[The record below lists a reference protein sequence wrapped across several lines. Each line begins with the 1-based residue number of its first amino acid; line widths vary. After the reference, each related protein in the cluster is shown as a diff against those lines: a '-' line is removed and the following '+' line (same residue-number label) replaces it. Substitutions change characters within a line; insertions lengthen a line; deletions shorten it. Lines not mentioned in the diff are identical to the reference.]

1 MKRLWKAQGKE
12 KINKTLWGKMCG
24 HSEGPRKA
32 DYLIVAGAG
41 GGVQYVKVFVLRR
54 SWKSSS
60 IHSLLLWKVVDG
72 DKGRMENGGS
82 TPGGLTKHRIN
93 P

>member
-41 GGVQYVKVFVLRR
+41 GGGAICQGLCSEKELEEQFY
-54 SWKSSS
+54 SQPSSLES
-60 IHSLLLWKVVDG
+60 CGW
-72 DKGRMENGGS
+72 R
-82 TPGGLTKHRIN
+82 
-93 P
+93 